1 MPDDPRRPAPG
12 TPTHLRPGRGTQ
24 PAAESLWFRKRVD
37 TSHYASPSLFPPC
50 TCGAKVCPDRTEENT
65 NPQTSPAPGDMGP
78 EHGEADEAQIERKR
92 T

>member
-1 MPDDPRRPAPG
+1 MDPPPKAVNIPAGRDPG
-12 TPTHLRPGRGTQ
+12 LS
-24 PAAESLWFRKRVD
+24 AEDLWFRKRVD

-50 TCGAKVCPDRTEENT
+50 TCGAKVCPDRPEENT
-65 NPQTSPAPGDMGP
+65 NPQTSPAPGDTGP